1 MANRTT
7 TRSNLAPAGGGDN
20 PSGGRPV
27 VAIAII
33 VAIVIAVAAIIAI
46 AATSGDDSDTEG
58 LSQTQDVDISG
69 AALPPLTDGD
79 DPAIGL
85 PAPSISG
92 QSFDGTPVRVEL
104 GQPTMLVFLAHWCPV
119 CQREVPELVAWEA
132 AGGVPEGVQ
141 VIGVATAADSG
152 APNYP
157 PSSWLADEGFPFPVI
172 VDDDAQSLATALGL
186 PGYPYYVLLDEN
198 GRVVARGSGQVPP
211 EELTTLAEQAL
222 TA

>member
-1 MANRTT
+1 M
-7 TRSNLAPAGGGDN
+7 
-20 PSGGRPV
+20 
-27 VAIAII
+27 AIAII

-46 AATSGDDSDTEG
+46 AVTSGGDSDTEG
-58 LSQTQDVDISG
+58 LSQTQDVEISG
-69 AALPPLTDGD
+69 SALPPLTDGGD

-132 AGGVPEGVQ
+132 AGGVPDGVQ
-141 VIGVATAADSG
+141 VIGVATATDQG
-152 APNYP
+152 APNHP
-157 PSSWLADEGFPFPVI
+157 PSSWLEGEDFPFPVI
-172 VDDDAQSLATALGL
+172 ADDDAGSLATALGL
-186 PGYPYYVLLDEN
+186 PAYPYYVLLDEN
-198 GRVVARGSGQVPP
+198 GRVVARGTGETPP
-211 EELTTLAEQAL
+211 DQLTALAEQAL